1 VALIGDPRRKPPS
14 TRQRNALVDILA
26 LLSVGFGFD
35 LFRVVKAH
43 DELPGGSAD
52 PSRRC
57 PGPLLPMNPLRA
69 DVADVVKDGARQRL
83 YEAGLVFTKA
93 A

>member
-1 VALIGDPRRKPPS
+1 VANTLAISAGEFSSVDDSEVRRVIK
-14 TRQRNALVDILA
+14 
-26 LLSVGFGFD
+26 G
-35 LFRVVKAH
+35 H
-43 DELPGGSAD
+43 DGLPGGSAN
-52 PSRRC
+52 PSKRC
-57 PGPLLPMNPLRA
+57 PGLLLPMNPLRA